1 MESYYERNKDK
12 IKKVSVSYYWKHREE
27 RREWFKKYYVDV
39 LKPRRQEESLKRR
52 QEREA
57 KRLEKSKQKP
67 VKQII
72 VVEKVNEEK
81 VETIPTSVI
90 RISYD
95 PVMVYFD

>member
-27 RREWFKKYYVDV
+27 RREWFKKYYVEV
-39 LKPRRQEESLKRR
+39 LKPRR

-57 KRLEKSKQKP
+57 KRIEKSKQKP

-72 VVEKVNEEK
+72 VVEKEEEEK
-81 VETIPTSVI
+81 VEPIPQSVI